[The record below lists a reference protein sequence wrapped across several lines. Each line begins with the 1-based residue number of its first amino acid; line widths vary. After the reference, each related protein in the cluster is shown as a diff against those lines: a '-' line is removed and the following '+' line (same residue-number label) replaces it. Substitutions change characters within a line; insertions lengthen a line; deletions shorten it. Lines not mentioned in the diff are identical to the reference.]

1 MASHMIRPH
10 RVHIALS
17 ALRKTLLR
25 TATEMKRKA
34 LRKKLF
40 PLMVRISTPSCVCPC
55 MRTLSIAVRTLFPLP
70 RSRKRKTNKKSTLL
84 SSTSSFS
91 LGYFHP
97 FHPWGMRVRK
107 RKETYPQ
114 EENMVSFSLVAHCS
128 PLLLRHQTAICPI
141 TPFSVLGCGMSPQKT
156 KTRAAETFLFFCLCW
171 ESKGKDEDESW
182 KAI

>member
-1 MASHMIRPH
+1 MASRMIRPH

-17 ALRKTLLR
+17 ALCKTLLR

-141 TPFSVLGCGMSPQKT
+141 TPFSVLGCGMSPK
-156 KTRAAETFLFFCLCW
+156 
-171 ESKGKDEDESW
+171 KDKSQGCGDIFVLLLVLGEQGEG
-182 KAI
+182 